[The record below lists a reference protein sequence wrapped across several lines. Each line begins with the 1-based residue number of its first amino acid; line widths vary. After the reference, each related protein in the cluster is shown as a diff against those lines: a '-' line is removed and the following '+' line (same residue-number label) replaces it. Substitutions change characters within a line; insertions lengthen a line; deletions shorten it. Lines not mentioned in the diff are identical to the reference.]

1 MTIICVSCSKTVPA
15 RSPYMGLKG
24 QFKKLCRACHFTAD
38 EISDEQKTSERGFM
52 DSFVSFTCNY
62 GYIICLAFCV
72 WILQASLHRHENK
85 AVHAKSAHTFGINK
99 ADTVKTSW
107 VMPFLGP

>member
-38 EISDEQKTSERGFM
+38 EISDEQKTTEQGFI

-62 GYIICLAFCV
+62 GYILGLAFCLWV
-72 WILQASLHRHENK
+72 IQASLHRHDNKGVQTGGLQTK
-85 AVHAKSAHTFGINK
+85 AVHAPALQKTAL
-99 ADTVKTSW
+99 VKNSQ
-107 VMPFLGP
+107 F